1 MNDLVTEALQGVVAK
16 TESRVE
22 WKKRLIAE
30 GKIVQVE
37 PPEHVATLDE
47 LEELS
52 RGWGTAVS
60 EALDWTRG
68 EW

>member
-1 MNDLVTEALQGVVAK
+1 MAGNAA
-16 TESRVE
+16 E
-22 WKKRLIAE
+22 WRKRLAAE
-30 GKIVQVE
+30 GKLLAFE
-37 PPEHVATLDE
+37 PEGPVPSLDE
-47 LEELS
+47 IEELS

>member
-1 MNDLVTEALQGVVAK
+1 MNDEAVERRNRLV
-16 TESRVE
+16 
-22 WKKRLIAE
+22 AE
-30 GKIVQVE
+30 GKLLTYE
-37 PPEHVATLDE
+37 PEGRVLSLDE

-68 EW
+68 ER

>member
-1 MNDLVTEALQGVVAK
+1 MNDDAAE
-16 TESRVE
+16 RRN
-22 WKKRLIAE
+22 RLLAE
-30 GKIVQVE
+30 GKLITYE
-37 PPEHVATLDE
+37 PEGPVPSLDE
-47 LEELS
+47 IEELS